1 MLQFRKNS
9 LITLCLTGL
18 LAASAEAVIV
28 VDYSAVSPPP
38 PAGLGSRFVPLAQS
52 EPAYLMQ
59 RSNAW
64 RTYNKTDPKTGA
76 MLVYPWVTGSVGAPT
91 SLRQVEVRNNIS
103 RAHVYRL
110 R

>member
-1 MLQFRKNS
+1 MLVM
-9 LITLCLTGL
+9 GL
-18 LAASAEAVIV
+18 LASTAEAVIV
-28 VDYSAVSPPP
+28 VDYSVVSPPP
-38 PAGLGSRFVPLAQS
+38 PGGLTSRYVPLAQT

-64 RTYNKTDPKTGA
+64 RVYNRNDSRTGA
-76 MLVYPWVTGSVGAPT
+76 MLVYPCQVTGSMGAPT
-91 SLRQVEVRNNIS
+91 SLRQVEVRNNVS

>member
-1 MLQFRKNS
+1 MLQFRKNN
-9 LITLCLTGL
+9 LITMFVMGL
-18 LAASAEAVIV
+18 LASTAEAVIV

-38 PAGLGSRFVPLAQS
+38 PGGLTSRYVPLAQT
-52 EPAYLMQ
+52 EPAYLRQ

-64 RTYNKTDPKTGA
+64 RVYDKNDPRTGA
-76 MLVYPWVTGSVGAPT
+76 MLVYPSITGSMGAPT
-91 SLRQVEVRNNIS
+91 SLRQVEIRNNIS